1 MGAFSGNLTYKQ
13 YYVKDAL
20 EEGWG
25 DTYEQAIKR
34 HVFRPLTPESDL
46 ERTIG
51 WCSPHFPLDLE
62 LHSGVYLYNEY
73 ITLAMRVD
81 TWTVPAS
88 TLKIYTEAETRRV
101 MQEQNRA
108 TVSRY
113 ERVEIR
119 DRVKMDLRRKTLPA
133 IKTVDMVWN
142 WQTGRVRFFSSSQ
155 RLNLEFVDLFEDTFH
170 RSLLPDGAYGACQMQ
185 DLGLSEE
192 ESKRLEYLDPVP
204 FVDASTAAQAM
215 GELK

>member
-13 YYVKDAL
+13 YYVKDEL
-20 EEGWG
+20 PEGWSEA
-25 DTYEQAIKR
+25 YEQAIQR
-34 HVFRPLTPESDL
+34 HVFRPLTPEGEL

-62 LHSGVYLYNEY
+62 LNSGIYLYNEY

-101 MQEQNRA
+101 MKDQNRN

-113 ERVEIR
+113 ERVEIKE
-119 DRVKMDLRRKTLPA
+119 RVKMELRRKTLPA
-133 IKTVDMVWN
+133 IKTVDMAWN

-155 RLNLEFVDLFEDTFH
+155 RLNLEFIDLFEETFT
-170 RSLLPDGAYGACQMQ
+170 RPLMPDGAYGACNMP
-185 DLGLSEE
+185 DLGLTEE

-204 FVDASTAAQAM
+204 FVDAATAAQILGDA
-215 GELK
+215 

>member
-13 YYVKDAL
+13 YYVMDEL
-20 EEGWG
+20 PDGWHES
-25 DTYEQAIKR
+25 YEQAIKR
-34 HVFRPLTPESDL
+34 HVFTPLTPESEL

-62 LHSGVYLYNEY
+62 LDSGVYLYTEY
-73 ITLAMRVD
+73 IALAMRVD

-88 TLKIYTEAETRRV
+88 TLKIYTEAESRRV
-101 MQEQNRA
+101 MLEQNR
-108 TVSRY
+108 TSVSRY
-113 ERVEIR
+113 EKAEIKE
-119 DRVKMDLRRKTLPA
+119 RVKMDLKRKTLPA

-155 RLNLEFVDLFEDTFH
+155 RLNLEFMDLFESTFD
-170 RSLLPDGAYGACQMQ
+170 RPLIPDGVYGACIVP

-192 ESKRLEYLDPVP
+192 ERKRLEYLDPMP
-204 FVDASTAAQAM
+204 FVDAVTAADAM
-215 GELK
+215 GEVQ